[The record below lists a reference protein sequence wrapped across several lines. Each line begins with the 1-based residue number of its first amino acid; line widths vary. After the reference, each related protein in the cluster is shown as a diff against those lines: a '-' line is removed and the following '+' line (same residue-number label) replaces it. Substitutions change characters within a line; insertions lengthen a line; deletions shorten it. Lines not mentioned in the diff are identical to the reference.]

1 MEREERYVV
10 IKLSDIEKALEL
22 GHINQSNI
30 KTIDHILTKIWY
42 SRAQR
47 GKEDLKTVVVEHD
60 WPEYEKVW
68 EMLEKRIDSEDVA
81 NAEYNRG
88 WDAAILSV
96 ESGKEPFLLR
106 GVGSYCEGWNA
117 YMRPLKECS

>member
-22 GHINQSNI
+22 GHITRSNF
-30 KTIDHILTKIWY
+30 TTLEHILSKLWY

-60 WPEYEKVW
+60 WPEYEEVW
-68 EMLEKRIDSEDVA
+68 KMLE
-81 NAEYNRG
+81 NRVDFEQARQEELDKG
-88 WDAAILSV
+88 YQEA
-96 ESGKEPFLLR
+96 KEHHEIHDEIFKLR
-106 GVGSYCEGWNA
+106 GISSYCQGWNKYA
-117 YMRPLKECS
+117 EEVL

>member
-22 GHINQSNI
+22 GHITQSNF
-30 KTIDHILTKIWY
+30 TTLEHILSKLWY
-42 SRAQR
+42 SRAQC

-68 EMLEKRIDSEDVA
+68 KMLENRVDFEQARQEELDKGYQEAKRTSRD
-81 NAEYNRG
+81 
-88 WDAAILSV
+88 L
-96 ESGKEPFLLR
+96 
-106 GVGSYCEGWNA
+106 
-117 YMRPLKECS
+117 

>member
-22 GHINQSNI
+22 GHITQSNF
-30 KTIDHILTKIWY
+30 TTLEHILSKLWY

-60 WPEYEKVW
+60 WPEYEEVW
-68 EMLEKRIDSEDVA
+68 KMLE
-81 NAEYNRG
+81 NRV
-88 WDAAILSV
+88 D
-96 ESGKEPFLLR
+96 FLLFFCFQKSR
-106 GVGSYCEGWNA
+106 VCLIQFRSYFVILLLLLFGFDVSLLVRFA
-117 YMRPLKECS
+117 PMSSSKHSSL

>member
-22 GHINQSNI
+22 GHITQSNF
-30 KTIDHILTKIWY
+30 TTLEHILSKLWY

-68 EMLEKRIDSEDVA
+68 EMLE
-81 NAEYNRG
+81 NRVDFEQARQEELDKG
-88 WDAAILSV
+88 YQEA
-96 ESGKEPFLLR
+96 KEHHEIHDEIFKLR
-106 GVGSYCEGWNA
+106 GISSYCQGWNKYA
-117 YMRPLKECS
+117 EEVL

>member
-22 GHINQSNI
+22 GHITQSNF
-30 KTIDHILTKIWY
+30 TTLEHILSKLWY

-60 WPEYEKVW
+60 WPEYEEVW
-68 EMLEKRIDSEDVA
+68 KMLE
-81 NAEYNRG
+81 NRVDFEQARQEELDKG
-88 WDAAILSV
+88 YQEA
-96 ESGKEPFLLR
+96 KEHNEIHDEIFKLR
-106 GVGSYCEGWNA
+106 GISSYCQGWNKYA
-117 YMRPLKECS
+117 EEVL

>member
-22 GHINQSNI
+22 GHITQSNF
-30 KTIDHILTKIWY
+30 TTLEHILSKLWY

-60 WPEYEKVW
+60 WPEYEEVW
-68 EMLEKRIDSEDVA
+68 KMLE
-81 NAEYNRG
+81 NRVDFEQARQEELDKG
-88 WDAAILSV
+88 YQEA
-96 ESGKEPFLLR
+96 KEHHEIHDEIFKLR
-106 GVGSYCEGWNA
+106 GISSYCQGWNKYA
-117 YMRPLKECS
+117 EELL

>member
-22 GHINQSNI
+22 GHITQSNF
-30 KTIDHILTKIWY
+30 TTLEHILSKLWY

-68 EMLEKRIDSEDVA
+68 EMIE
-81 NAEYNRG
+81 NRMAYEEARQEQLDKG
-88 WDAAILSV
+88 YADA
-96 ESGKEPFLLR
+96 KEHHEIHEEIFLLR
-106 GVGSYCEGWNA
+106 GISSYCEGWNA
-117 YMRPLKECS
+117 YARRVL